1 MTRRREI
8 SLKSSHLAN
17 HSTDIC
23 SQWPGPGGGH
33 WDTVMKKTDVGGR
46 CKRTLKQVLRIGDDC
61 KRDMIYLGRERQ
73 AGLSQEMSFK
83 WRATT

>member
-8 SLKSSHLAN
+8 SLKGSHLAN
-17 HSTDIC
+17 HSTNIC
-23 SQWPGPGGGH
+23 SQWTDHCGGH
-33 WDTVMKKTDVGGR
+33 WDTVMKNTDVGGG

-61 KRDMIYLGRERQ
+61 KRYVIYLGRERQ